1 MGNYTPNLF
10 MTQPAHLP
18 PLVQQSWDLIT
29 LFSKVIHRSSS
40 MSLRAEL
47 VLWFN
52 MDTWQKT
59 LFF

>member
-1 MGNYTPNLF
+1 MGNYIPNLF

-18 PLVQQSWDLIT
+18 LLVQQSWDLIT
-29 LFSKVIHRSSS
+29 LFLKVIHRSSS

-47 VLWFN
+47 VLFN